1 MNYQN
6 VMNEKNLKTED
17 LPKGL
22 QQKIKE
28 LELLNSSL
36 EHFKDLEISEK
47 EQEKINIGKESAT
60 EIDNYLVKK
69 LKAFDV
75 EKYQKKKE
83 SFDRMMQE
91 KKQKKQSEEQ
101 EQKPEVIVDEKV
113 LNEISLQET
122 NNEIKNIQTQK
133 KSSTYNPE
141 SSLNKKLDDLKKSV
155 QVDAKNFVEE
165 PKETET
171 EEAEP
176 DEFEK
181 VANSKPRKTNKGLI
195 LMGIG
200 AFILT
205 WGAVNFFKD
214 RK

>member
-165 PKETET
+165 PKETE
-171 EEAEP
+171 EAEP

>member
-101 EQKPEVIVDEKV
+101 EQKEVIVDEKV

-165 PKETET
+165 PQETET

>member
-165 PKETET
+165 PQETET